1 MLVAYN
7 ESTLQNIH
15 PFEDG
20 SGQARLRGFIH
31 ALNFSS
37 GITFLHFA
45 ALSLLPW
52 RTYIVS
58 ENNNFEN

>member
-1 MLVAYN
+1 MLVACN
-7 ESTLQNIH
+7 ESALQNIH

-31 ALNFSS
+31 ALNFSG